1 MSNLLRQEVT
11 LLADTVVVKVGTRVL
26 TDDAGRLSEER
37 IASLVTDL
45 CHVAEKRRVVLVS
58 SGAVAAGMG
67 RLALEK
73 RPTDL
78 AHLQAVAAV
87 GQSRLV
93 ETYERSLRT
102 HGRHAAQILLT
113 AEDVNDRT
121 RYLNVRNTILTLLEL
136 SALPIINENDTVSV
150 SELLTTFG
158 DNDHLAAIVCNLIR
172 APLLVV
178 LSDVAGLYDAHPS
191 TPGAKIISSVTRI
204 DDVASAVQDGPS
216 HLSKGGMA
224 SKLRA
229 ARLVTAAGGNMI
241 IASGREPDVL
251 ARVMAAEEL
260 GTLFVAQGKTVSPW
274 KRWIGLTVR
283 PRGKLM
289 LDAGARAA
297 VENTGRSLLAIGVMA
312 VEGEFVKG
320 DVVAICGPDGAEF
333 ARGLSN
339 YASDDMRR
347 IRGLRSQQIAEAL
360 GHCPYEEVVH
370 RDNLAVITDGRT

>member
-1 MSNLLRQEVT
+1 MSALLRQEVA
-11 LLADTVVVKVGTRVL
+11 LLSDTVVVKVGTRVL
-26 TDDAGRLSEER
+26 TDDAGRLSEVR
-37 IASLVTDL
+37 IAALTGDL
-45 CHVAEKRRVVLVS
+45 CSVAEKRRVVLVS

-67 RLALEK
+67 RLGLDT

-93 ETYERSLRT
+93 ETYERALRT

-136 SALPIINENDTVSV
+136 RALPIINENDTVSV

-172 APLLVV
+172 APLLVI

-191 TPGAKIISSVTRI
+191 TPGAKIIASVTRI
-204 DDVASAVQDGPS
+204 DDVVSAVQDGPS

-229 ARLVTAAGGNMI
+229 ARLVTAAGGSTI
-241 IASGREPDVL
+241 VASGREPNVL
-251 ARVMAAEEL
+251 SRLMAAEEL
-260 GTLFVAQGKTVSPW
+260 GTLFLAQGKTVTPW
-274 KRWIGLTVR
+274 KRWIGMTVR
-283 PRGKLM
+283 PRGKL
-289 LDAGARAA
+289 LIDAGARTA
-297 VENTGRSLLAIGVMA
+297 VERTGRSLLAIGVIA
-312 VEGEFVKG
+312 VEGDFVKG
-320 DVVAICGPDGAEF
+320 DAVAICGPDGAEF

-339 YASDDMRR
+339 YAADDVRR
-347 IRGLRSQQIAEAL
+347 IKGLRSQQIADAL

-370 RDNLAVITDGRT
+370 RDNLAVVSDVR